1 MTNASKSFKGRSSNK
16 NAKDIKNLSSQPNK
30 DISIYYGEL
39 KLKIYEI
46 DGVRWC
52 KKVPVEGSGFYIRK
66 VSLHPLCWRTASPSE
81 VANNYGGKVLL
92 PGALLPRAFTK
103 KAPRVKFKKN
113 ENQNSDKENSDKE
126 NSKKETPNPK
136 SNKPRVSSNR
146 TRKRFHKDDKDS
158 SKS

>member
-1 MTNASKSFKGRSSNK
+1 MANASKSFNRREFNAKSNK
-16 NAKDIKNLSSQPNK
+16 D

-39 KLKIYEI
+39 KLKFYEV

-66 VSLHPLCWRTASPSE
+66 IKLHPLCYRTTSPSE

-92 PGALLPRAFTK
+92 PGALLPRAFTN

-113 ENQNSDKENSDKE
+113 ENQKSKKENSGKE
-126 NSKKETPNPK
+126 NSKKETSKPNPNK
-136 SNKPRVSSNR
+136 SRVSSNR
-146 TRKRFHKDDKDS
+146 TRKRFHKDNKDS
-158 SKS
+158 SNT